1 MYHKLFANSL
11 VGFPHVFR
19 RNESQRSTALH
30 DVYIFRFLDFA
41 LGIGAISMTTVLLRG
56 GAGFAGS
63 HIADEIGATT
73 DWNVVVLEALTY
85 AGRLDRLA
93 HLPGDPVRVRV
104 RGIRWQD

>member
-1 MYHKLFANSL
+1 
-11 VGFPHVFR
+11 
-19 RNESQRSTALH
+19 
-30 DVYIFRFLDFA
+30 
-41 LGIGAISMTTVLLRG
+41 MTTVLLRG

-73 DWNVVVLEALTY
+73 DWNVVVLEALAY

-104 RGIRWQD
+104 RGIRWQH